1 MKIKVDLIG
10 LSNIRSWK
18 EKCPI
23 ILSIRSWKV
32 KSTIILSTRSCIQS
46 WKKSKKND
54 WKQILAESL
63 RSGLNLYD
71 NCRWIN
77 DLDSYHTIIDRKNTI
92 LTYKNDHLRKVY
104 NYLRNVCWFDNQ
116 IRSLIWK
123 YIRSMCVRS
132 VYTIQRDFLKVST
145 P

>member
-1 MKIKVDLIG
+1 MKREVSDYLKHTIMKSEVYDHF
-10 LSNIRSWK
+10 K
-18 EKCPI
+18 YA
-23 ILSIRSWKV
+23 ILY
-32 KSTIILSTRSCIQS
+32 TIF
-46 WKKSKKND
+46 KKSKKITE
-54 WKQILAESL
+54 KKILAESL

-123 YIRSMCVRS
+123 Y
-132 VYTIQRDFLKVST
+132 TIQRDFLKSQYTIGSYSFNFRIVYFQCWS
-145 P
+145 